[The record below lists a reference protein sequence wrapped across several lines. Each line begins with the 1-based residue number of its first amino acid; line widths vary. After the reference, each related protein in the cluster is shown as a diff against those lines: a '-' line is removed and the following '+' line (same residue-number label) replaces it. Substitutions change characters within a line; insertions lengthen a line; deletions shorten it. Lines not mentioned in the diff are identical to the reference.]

1 MTRKARY
8 SVAAQKMID
17 FHRKEAQSEATLH
30 DKTLMRL
37 HETEATLDA
46 VRRASEA
53 FRTAA
58 NDKNQRL
65 RDELAEE
72 QRVHDAAR
80 KEESALRLDL
90 RLVRSRLHDTE
101 AALKATEATFE
112 GMKANHKD
120 VVDSLNKTISEMVNE
135 FAARDQ
141 RERAYRLVLS
151 DMIFTALDGQR
162 K

>member
-1 MTRKARY
+1 MAKTTRKRPT
-8 SVAAQKMID
+8 QKDMD
-17 FHRKEAQSEATLH
+17 TLSQV
-30 DKTLMRL
+30 
-37 HETEATLDA
+37 HEN
-46 VRRASEA
+46 
-53 FRTAA
+53 FRVAA
-58 NDKNQRL
+58 NDQNQRL
-65 RDELAEE
+65 RDELAGE
-72 QRVHDAAR
+72 QRAHDAAR

>member
-1 MTRKARY
+1 MAKTTRKRPT
-8 SVAAQKMID
+8 QKDMD
-17 FHRKEAQSEATLH
+17 TLSQV
-30 DKTLMRL
+30 
-37 HETEATLDA
+37 HEN
-46 VRRASEA
+46 
-53 FRTAA
+53 FRVAA
-58 NDKNQRL
+58 NDQNQRL
-65 RDELAEE
+65 RDELAGE
-72 QRVHDAAR
+72 QRAHDAAR

-112 GMKANHKD
+112 GVKANHKD